1 MGGVVDQARLDWPF
15 TNARIRG
22 FYRRLQYP
30 APKMLTRAP
39 DKGRA
44 SGLSQA
50 IPQRPKIMDAGAT
63 ESAMRK
69 GPAKGGG

>member
-1 MGGVVDQARLDWPF
+1 MGGVVDQARLDGPF
-15 TNARIRG
+15 ANARLLG
-22 FYRRLQYP
+22 FYRRPQYP

-50 IPQRPKIMDAGAT
+50 IPQRPKMMDAGAT
-63 ESAMRK
+63 ESAKRN
-69 GPAKGGG
+69 GLAKGGG